1 MHPVRDVHLERLNHA
16 CRNIYAIKESGA
28 SDASARLRINEEVA
42 KILGV
47 LRRGTPQNAILA
59 YEPPTA
65 MPLREFVSDEN
76 WDARA
81 DLVGQTL
88 ACSGLLCN
96 LSFVLHRPDL
106 CPFDARFFL
115 AAFNWM
121 DYLTPQSRITDLAS
135 ADAHIRAFY
144 LPTFTHLCVSFLQG
158 FTQFLPQERVREVMK
173 AGDERATDV
182 MVRLWMDWPDIVDQ
196 LDAAHNPEERK
207 SVIYGSFLVLP
218 THYKQVENDDYLRS
232 RVVDS
237 IISSVNNRP
246 RRFFRVYA
254 QYIRYTIRHPVADDE
269 EKFMGNIF
277 RALDIF
283 SRERRLGMPGRVSR
297 KLLSAIMDCIRHN
310 VRRAPSSIVW
320 KAGWNCLESVCLRH
334 THNFNRAIE
343 VNLLGCMV
351 AIRIAAPRTAV
362 LARMYRMI
370 DGLSVSTRAV
380 RAYRKFWTLPVAS
393 MELEFYGPQELRIL
407 KTFDY
412 HDTVVAEAETSWERV
427 ATCCNAACPMGE
439 GRSDDLQ
446 ACSCGEA
453 VYCSSACQR
462 AHWVD
467 GRHSVECASRHE
479 TEYGILAAKD
489 MNLAVAEARIV
500 LQKVF
505 DSLTAEPAD
514 PGYTPRVLVNT
525 SIRNDGWPLMEISK
539 EKADGRMEESPYVI
553 VDFAFEQAKD
563 IHMRRIWFLPE
574 RYAGYVRHPYRLLS
588 QAFFDNQGC
597 CGTDPIVEGR
607 RSDNEDPPRL
617 TGLTSRERLFGR
629 SEGATW
635 RYPQDVR

>member
-1 MHPVRDVHLERLNHA
+1 MHPVRDIHLERLNHA
-16 CRNIYAIKESGA
+16 CRTIYAIKESGS

-47 LRRGTPQNAILA
+47 LRRGTLQNAILA

-65 MPLREFVSDEN
+65 MPLREFVDDEN

-121 DYLTPQSRITDLAS
+121 DYLTPPSRITDLAS

-182 MVRLWMDWPDIVDQ
+182 MVRVWMDWPDIVDQ
-196 LDAAHNPEERK
+196 LDAAHDPEERK
-207 SVIYGSFLVLP
+207 SVIYGSLLVLP
-218 THYKQVENDDYLRS
+218 THYKQMENDDYLRS

-237 IISSVNNRP
+237 IISFVNNRP

-254 QYIRYTIRHPVADDE
+254 QYIRYTIRHPFADDE

-310 VRRAPSSIVW
+310 VRRTPSSIVW
-320 KAGWNCLESVCLRH
+320 QAGWNCLESKCVRH
-334 THNFNRAIE
+334 THSFNRAIE
-343 VNLLGCMV
+343 VNLLGCMG
-351 AIRIAAPRTAV
+351 AIRIAAPRTTV

-380 RAYRKFWTLPVAS
+380 RAYRKFRTLPVAS
-393 MELEFYGPQELRIL
+393 KELEFYGPQELRIL

-427 ATCCNAACPMGE
+427 ATCCNAAVR
-439 GRSDDLQ
+439 RSDDLQ

-462 AHWVD
+462 AHWIE

-479 TEYGILAAKD
+479 TEYGTLPPSCSSSNGNSCALLSGILAAKD
-489 MNLAVAEARIV
+489 MNLAVAEARVV

-505 DSLTAEPAD
+505 DGLPAEPAD
-514 PGYTPRVLVNT
+514 PV
-525 SIRNDGWPLMEISK
+525 SK
-539 EKADGRMEESPYVI
+539 EKADDRMEESPYVI
-553 VDFAFEQAKD
+553 VDFAFEQAKN
-563 IHMRRIWFLPE
+563 IYMRRIWFLPE
-574 RYAGYVRHPYRLLS
+574 RYAGYVKCPYRLLS
-588 QAFFDNQGC
+588 QAFF
-597 CGTDPIVEGR
+597 EGR
-607 RSDNEDPPRL
+607 RDQDPPHLKDL
-617 TGLTSRERLFGR
+617 TPRERLFGR
-629 SEGATW
+629 REGATW